1 MASDSF
7 FDSWQMKTSQKSDA
21 KSPRLRKRA
30 VRFFHGLHFEVHQ
43 ARVSSQNFSR
53 FDEDRILARHVSEL
67 LPETNHGTAVDLG
80 AGDGVR
86 WSNTYALFTNGWKG
100 VGVESDT
107 RRFTKLARAYRHYPQ
122 VFACRNL
129 VTPHNVVALLQSY
142 EIEKDFEVLSID
154 VDSNDYWILQ
164 AALRVF
170 RPRLIV
176 AEINENIPPPIR
188 FVVKYDPDFQ
198 LRHHFYGCSIMSLA
212 DLCRQHDYAVLELE
226 YNNAFL
232 APREIVR
239 LEPPHTETIY
249 RNGYL
254 DRPDRKQKFA
264 LNFDL
269 DEIHSMSPGDA
280 VKFLTNFYARER
292 GKYFLSLE
300 PLPNT
305 Q

>member
-1 MASDSF
+1 
-7 FDSWQMKTSQKSDA
+7 MKIREPSDA
-21 KSPRLRKRA
+21 KSPRLRKRGL
-30 VRFFHGLHFEVHQ
+30 RLFRELHFEVHR
-43 ARVSSQNFSR
+43 ARVSAQNFSR
-53 FDEDRILARHVSEL
+53 FDEDRILARYISEL
-67 LPETNHGTAVDLG
+67 LPGPNHGTAVDLG

-86 WSNTYALFTNGWKG
+86 WSNTYALFTNGWRG
-100 VGVESDT
+100 VGVESDS
-107 RRFTKLARAYRHYPQ
+107 RRFTKLARAYRHYSR

-142 EIEKDFEVLSID
+142 EIAKDFEVLSID

-164 AALRVF
+164 ATLGVF

-188 FVVKYDPDFQ
+188 FVVKYDRDFQ

-212 DLCRQHDYAVLELE
+212 DLCRQHDYALLDLE

-239 LEPPHTETIY
+239 AESPDTDMIY
-249 RNGYL
+249 RRGYL
-254 DRPDRKQKFA
+254 DRADRKEKFA

-269 DEIHSMSPGDA
+269 DEIHSMSPEA
-280 VKFLTNFYARER
+280 ALKFLKDFYARET

-300 PLPNT
+300 PIPNT
-305 Q
+305 N

>member
-1 MASDSF
+1 MAPDSF
-7 FDSWQMKTSQKSDA
+7 FDSWQMKTPQKSDA

-176 AEINENIPPPIR
+176 AEINENIPLPIR

-239 LEPPHTETIY
+239 LEPPDIETIY

>member
-1 MASDSF
+1 
-7 FDSWQMKTSQKSDA
+7 MKIREPSDA
-21 KSPRLRKRA
+21 KSPRLRKRGL
-30 VRFFHGLHFEVHQ
+30 RLFRELHFEVHR
-43 ARVSSQNFSR
+43 ARVSAQNFSR
-53 FDEDRILARHVSEL
+53 FDEDRILARYISEL
-67 LPETNHGTAVDLG
+67 LPGPNHGTAVDLG

-86 WSNTYALFTNGWKG
+86 WSNTYALFTNGWRG
-100 VGVESDT
+100 VGVESDS
-107 RRFTKLARAYRHYPQ
+107 RRFTKLARAYRHYPR

-129 VTPHNVVALLQSY
+129 VTPHNVLQSY
-142 EIEKDFEVLSID
+142 EIAKDFEVLSID

-164 AALRVF
+164 ATLGVF

-188 FVVKYDPDFQ
+188 FVVKYDRDFQ

-212 DLCRQHDYAVLELE
+212 DLCRQHDYALLDLE

-239 LEPPHTETIY
+239 AEPPDTDMIY
-249 RNGYL
+249 RRGYL
-254 DRPDRKQKFA
+254 DRADRKEKFA

-269 DEIHSMSPGDA
+269 DEIHSMSPEDA
-280 VKFLTNFYARER
+280 LKFLKDFYARET

-300 PLPNT
+300 PIPNT
-305 Q
+305 N

>member
-7 FDSWQMKTSQKSDA
+7 FDSWQMKTPQKSDA

-239 LEPPHTETIY
+239 LEPPDTETIY